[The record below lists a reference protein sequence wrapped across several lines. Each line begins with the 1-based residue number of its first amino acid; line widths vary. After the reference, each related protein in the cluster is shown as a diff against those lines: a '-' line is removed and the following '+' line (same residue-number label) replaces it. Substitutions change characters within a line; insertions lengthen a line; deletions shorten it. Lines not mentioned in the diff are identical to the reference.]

1 MTNASVAHLLRNIGQ
16 EPEDT
21 TLYFLLG
28 NEYVKL
34 GLLPQAIAAYEEAIS
49 RKIDHLGTY
58 LALSEAQERL
68 LLTSKARHTLQRGL
82 SLAREKGYALGEK
95 FFDKRLEEFDERHAK
110 LAQREGVRMDLVAP
124 FALRARSDNPV

>member
-34 GLLPQAIAAYEEAIS
+34 GLLPQAIAAF
-49 RKIDHLGTY
+49 DHLGTY